1 MAARKIPVLVVSGS
15 IPLSFTARG
24 AGGNNASRC
33 LLLYFSISRSGSS
46 VGQSIVLI
54 MRRSRVRFPPRI
66 SWHGSPLSSVP
77 HTIASLVSYSG

>member
-1 MAARKIPVLVVSGS
+1 MVARKIPVLVVSGS

-66 SWHGSPLSSVP
+66 RTDMRATWRRGSVLGP
-77 HTIASLVSYSG
+77 